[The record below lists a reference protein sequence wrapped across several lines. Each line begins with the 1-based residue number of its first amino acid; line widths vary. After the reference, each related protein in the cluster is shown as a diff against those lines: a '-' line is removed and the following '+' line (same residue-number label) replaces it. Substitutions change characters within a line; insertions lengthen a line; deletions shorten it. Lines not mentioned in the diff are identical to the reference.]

1 MSDVI
6 GADMD
11 PDLSVAYR
19 ALERRREE
27 VIVQRDRI
35 ADELKRLD
43 AVLEGLRALAKNTQE
58 RGASNDQEAAF
69 PAAAPA
75 GATKARTE
83 TAPKPAAKP
92 APKPAAKPAPK
103 PAPKPA
109 AKPAAETVQGADRKA
124 RIIEFLLENPR
135 QWFTASEIVNV
146 TEGAN
151 PSATQ
156 RNAVSEAL
164 RRLLRRGG
172 VQRDEKSRPVRYRAV
187 PAVLREFLLAA
198 Q

>member
-11 PDLSVAYR
+11 PDLSVAYQ

-27 VIVQRDRI
+27 VIIQRDRI
-35 ADELKRLD
+35 AEELKKLD
-43 AVLEGLRALAKNTQE
+43 TVLEALRALAVDTQE
-58 RGASNDQEAAF
+58 RAAANSQAAAF
-69 PAAAPA
+69 PAAETAEA
-75 GATKARTE
+75 TGAKTKA
-83 TAPKPAAKP
+83 APGPAAQT
-92 APKPAAKPAPK
+92 A
-103 PAPKPA
+103 
-109 AKPAAETVQGADRKA
+109 QSADRKV
-124 RIIEFLLENPR
+124 RIIEFLLENSR
-135 QWFTASEIVNV
+135 QWFTASEIVTV
-146 TEGAN
+146 TEGAS

-172 VQRDEKSRPVRYRAV
+172 VQRDEKSRPVRYKAV

>member
-6 GADMD
+6 GAGMG

-35 ADELKRLD
+35 AGELQKLD
-43 AVLEGLRALAKNTQE
+43 AVLEALRALAKDTQE
-58 RGASNDQEAAF
+58 RAAANDQGAAF
-69 PAAAPA
+69 PAAETAEA
-75 GATKARTE
+75 AKARTE
-83 TAPKPAAKP
+83 AAWE
-92 APKPAAKPAPK
+92 
-103 PAPKPA
+103 
-109 AKPAAETVQGADRKA
+109 PAAETAQSADRKT
-124 RIIEFLLENPR
+124 RIIEFLLENSR
-135 QWFTASEIVNV
+135 QWFTASEIVSV
-146 TEGAN
+146 TEGAS
-151 PSATQ
+151 PSPAQ

-172 VQRDEKSRPVRYRAV
+172 VRRDESTRPVRYKAV

-198 Q
+198 P

>member
-11 PDLSVAYR
+11 PDLSTAYQ

-35 ADELKRLD
+35 AEELKKLDTVLD
-43 AVLEGLRALAKNTQE
+43 ALRALAKDTHE
-58 RGASNDQEAAF
+58 RAAANSQEAAF
-69 PAAAPA
+69 PAAEAA
-75 GATKARTE
+75 AATEPKTK
-83 TAPKPAAKP
+83 TAPRRAA
-92 APKPAAKPAPK
+92 ATARG
-103 PAPKPA
+103 
-109 AKPAAETVQGADRKA
+109 TDRKA
-124 RIIEFLLENPR
+124 RIIEFLLENSR
-135 QWFTASEIVNV
+135 QWFTASEIVTV
-146 TEGAN
+146 TEGAS

-172 VQRDEKSRPVRYRAV
+172 VQRDEKSRPVRYKAV
-187 PAVLREFLLAA
+187 PAVLREFLLAE